1 MTRRVVKK
9 DRATLNVAELESF
22 ESRINSNFPEKYKC
36 FLVSCNGGTPSKP
49 SIRFNGGKLNIKG
62 ATINYFYGFGG
73 YSENIDKSY
82 SNLIYDLPEM
92 MVPIANTPGGNY
104 FLLSLRVDC
113 SYGKVYY
120 YDHEFEFDE
129 DEVFDEENG
138 IYPECLVKIA
148 GSFEELVDKMV
159 EL

>member
-1 MTRRVVKK
+1 MTKRIVKQE
-9 DRATLNVAELESF
+9 RASLDVAELVSF
-22 ESRINSNFPEKYKC
+22 ESRINSKFPEKYKY
-36 FLVSCNGGTPSKP
+36 FLISCNGGIPNKP
-49 SIRFNGGKLNIKG
+49 SVRFNGGKLNIKG

-73 YSENIDKSY
+73 HSENIDKSY
-82 SNLIYDLPEM
+82 STLKYDLPEM

-104 FLLSLRVDC
+104 FLLSLRGDC

-129 DEVFDEENG
+129 DEEFDEGSG
-138 IYPECLVKIA
+138 IYPECLIKVA
-148 GSFEELVDKMV
+148 DSFEELIDEMI